1 MTRRRSI
8 GFVLPILVCAVVV
21 GTTAGPGRP
30 ATQPTPRANEY
41 GVQIQVP
48 GQIPVIAGQH
58 ATPPWAPTADG
69 SFAYP
74 ADGSILQAAT
84 ITGRT
89 TVSGDGATVKVGA
102 DLTHVSLFGGEIT
115 ADAVVSRASASLAG
129 GKGSADFTGASV
141 TNLTVLGQSVAA
153 TPHARIAL
161 GDWGHAYV
169 LEEEQTAGQSSTY
182 HAWMTALDI
191 WLDADHDSLPVGSRI
206 LIGYSDALASIPPP
220 QSFTPTPP
228 PASPPAAS
236 PPSAPVAPKTLPRT
250 PSNVLN
256 DLGLFPVLSVPP
268 PLQRSITSQGY
279 VFPVYGPAA
288 YGDSFGAPRGDVPGG
303 WHHGDDIF
311 APLGAPLLA
320 VADGV
325 VFSVGPNPIGG
336 NRLWLQDKLGNQYYY
351 AHLSAYTPLARD
363 GTHVHAGDVLGFV
376 GNTGDAAG
384 GPYHLHFEVHPA
396 SLLFLG
402 YDGAVDP
409 TPYLDAWRHL
419 QDVRFP
425 AGVAWAP
432 QPLHS
437 LLPPAGAI
445 LLQSSDISTA
455 SGLDPQSLRQAIEPH
470 ASDPLLSGGTGRAPG
485 RAQTGR

>member
-1 MTRRRSI
+1 MRPRH
-8 GFVLPILVCAVVV
+8 LPEA
-21 GTTAGPGRP
+21 RD
-30 ATQPTPRANEY
+30 R
-41 GVQIQVP
+41 
-48 GQIPVIAGQH
+48 
-58 ATPPWAPTADG
+58 
-69 SFAYP
+69 
-74 ADGSILQAAT
+74 
-84 ITGRT
+84 
-89 TVSGDGATVKVGA
+89 
-102 DLTHVSLFGGEIT
+102 
-115 ADAVVSRASASLAG
+115 
-129 GKGSADFTGASV
+129 ADFKGASV
-141 TNLTVLGQSVAA
+141 TNLSVLGQPVTV
-153 TPHARIAL
+153 TPNARIAL

-169 LEEEQTAGQSSTY
+169 LEEEQIGGKSARAPTY
-182 HAWMTALDI
+182 HAWVTGIDI
-191 WLDADHDSLPVGSRI
+191 WIDASHGSLPAGTRI
-206 LIGYSDALASIPPP
+206 LIGYADALASIPPP
-220 QSFTPTPP
+220 QSFTPPP
-228 PASPPAAS
+228 PSAQPAPS
-236 PPSAPVAPKTLPRT
+236 PPSAPEPVPPATVPAT

-256 DLGLFPVLSVPP
+256 DLGLFPVLSIPP

-279 VFPVYGPAA
+279 VFPVYGPSG
-288 YGDSFGAPRGDVPGG
+288 YGDTFGAPRGDVPGG

-325 VFSVGPNPIGG
+325 VFSVGPNRIGG
-336 NRLWLQDKLGNQYYY
+336 NRLWLQDEAGNQYYY
-351 AHLSAYTPLARD
+351 AHLSAYTPLARN

-437 LLPPAGAI
+437 LAAASRRVPRPEQRHLDRERARPGDAPARDRAACERRAPLGGHGARSAAERDET
-445 LLQSSDISTA
+445 LARGQADEPFGDAGCTA
-455 SGLDPQSLRQAIEPH
+455 SPEFVTLPLTQRRVGRPVNGLKKIPIATPVASRATLRKPCDFGCSRSWIRSAAWRSSPI
-470 ASDPLLSGGTGRAPG
+470 ARRRLA
-485 RAQTGR
+485 